1 MTTIP
6 EQAIKDAKSAEKAVM
21 DKRILGPLHGI
32 PVVIKANIDTG
43 DEMATTAGSLALAHH
58 YAIDDAYIVKELR
71 KSGAIILGKT
81 NLSEWANFRSTK
93 STSGWSS
100 IGFQTKNPY
109 DIKKNPCG
117 SSSGSAVAVSAN
129 LTSVSIGTETDGS
142 VVCPAGIN
150 GIVGIKPTLGL
161 VSRDGIIPIAHS
173 QDTAGPMAR
182 TVRDAAI
189 LLTAISSLDQSDIL
203 MQTSSRTPINYA
215 EYLDKKAIHQE
226 EPQLSSSVLS
236 GLVVESHGFV
246 GATDLT
252 SALRRAAGAHGVTFT
267 PSTSAARVSSRDGTL
282 QVETAVDTVSCDA
295 VVMAA
300 GSWSGQVE
308 AEGEEAI
315 PVRPVR
321 GQLLHL
327 GWPKSPPER
336 VIWTDQCYLVPWTDG
351 SVLIGATVEDVG
363 FDERATVAGVQ
374 QLIEMTCGI
383 IPTARKAWFNGV
395 RVGLRP
401 GTPDDL
407 PAIGPSERLPGL
419 FYATGHFRNG
429 VLLAPLTARIV
440 ADYLLDGKRD
450 KALEATSLSRF
461 AVG

>member
-1 MTTIP
+1 MPSTFVDLSVGH
-6 EQAIKDAKSAEKAVM
+6 A
-21 DKRILGPLHGI
+21 
-32 PVVIKANIDTG
+32 
-43 DEMATTAGSLALAHH
+43 
-58 YAIDDAYIVKELR
+58 IVKKTSHVVVVGAGVIGCAVAYELAR
-71 KSGAIILGKT
+71 RGGRVHVIDRREVGQGATQASAGVLAPYITAHEGSALLELGGRSLELYDEFVSRVVDDSGAT
-81 NLSEWANFRSTK
+81 VQYVRSGTLEIARDK
-93 STSGWSS
+93 VSVDRLQRMAST
-100 IGFQTKNPY
+100 Y
-109 DIKKNPCG
+109 RD
-117 SSSGSAVAVSAN
+117 
-129 LTSVSIGTETDGS
+129 L
-142 VVCPAGIN
+142 
-150 GIVGIKPTLGL
+150 GIV
-161 VSRDGIIPIAHS
+161 
-173 QDTAGPMAR
+173 
-182 TVRDAAI
+182 
-189 LLTAISSLDQSDIL
+189 
-203 MQTSSRTPINYA
+203 A
-215 EYLDKKAIHQE
+215 EYLDEKSIHQE

-267 PSTSAARVSSRDGTL
+267 PSKSAARVFSRDGTL
-282 QVETAVDTVSCDA
+282 QVETPVDTVSCDA

-308 AEGEEAI
+308 AEGEEAV

-327 GWPKSPPER
+327 GWPKSPPGR

-374 QLIEMTCGI
+374 QLIDMTCDI
-383 IPTARKAWFNGV
+383 IPTARKAWFQGV

-461 AVG
+461 AVD

>member
-1 MTTIP
+1 M
-6 EQAIKDAKSAEKAVM
+6 AVG
-21 DKRILGPLHGI
+21 R
-32 PVVIKANIDTG
+32 
-43 DEMATTAGSLALAHH
+43 E
-58 YAIDDAYIVKELR
+58 IVKKTSNVVVVGAGVIGCAVAYELAR
-71 KSGAIILGKT
+71 RGSRVHVIDRREVGQGATQASAGVLAPYITAHEGSALLELGGRSLELYDEFVSQVVDDSGATIQYVRGGTLEIARDKVSVDRLQRMASTYRDLG
-81 NLSEWANFRSTK
+81 
-93 STSGWSS
+93 
-100 IGFQTKNPY
+100 
-109 DIKKNPCG
+109 
-117 SSSGSAVAVSAN
+117 
-129 LTSVSIGTETDGS
+129 
-142 VVCPAGIN
+142 
-150 GIVGIKPTLGL
+150 
-161 VSRDGIIPIAHS
+161 IA
-173 QDTAGPMAR
+173 AK
-182 TVRDAAI
+182 
-189 LLTAISSLDQSDIL
+189 
-203 MQTSSRTPINYA
+203 
-215 EYLDKKAIHQE
+215 YLDKKAIHQE
-226 EPQLSSSVLS
+226 EPQLSSNVLS

-267 PSTSAARVSSRDGTL
+267 ASMSAARVFSRDGVL
-282 QVETAVDTVSCDA
+282 QVETPVDTVSCDA

-308 AEGEEAI
+308 AEGEEAV

-374 QLIEMTCGI
+374 QLINMTCEI
-383 IPTARKAWFNGV
+383 VPTAKKAWFQGV

-429 VLLAPLTARIV
+429 VLLAPLTARMV

-450 KALEATSLSRF
+450 KALDATSLSRF
-461 AVG
+461 AAGQDKS

>member
-1 MTTIP
+1 MGAGVIGCAVAYELARRGSRVHVIDRREVGQGAT
-6 EQAIKDAKSAEKAVM
+6 QASAGVLAPYITAHEGSALFE
-21 DKRILGPLHGI
+21 LGGRSLELYDEFVSR
-32 PVVIKANIDTG
+32 VV
-43 DEMATTAGSLALAHH
+43 
-58 YAIDDAYIVKELR
+58 DD
-71 KSGAIILGKT
+71 SGAT
-81 NLSEWANFRSTK
+81 VQYVR
-93 STSGWSS
+93 
-100 IGFQTKNPY
+100 
-109 DIKKNPCG
+109 CG
-117 SSSGSAVAVSAN
+117 TLEIARDNA
-129 LTSVSIGTETDGS
+129 SVDRLKRMVGTYRDL
-142 VVCPAGIN
+142 
-150 GIVGIKPTLGL
+150 GIV
-161 VSRDGIIPIAHS
+161 
-173 QDTAGPMAR
+173 
-182 TVRDAAI
+182 
-189 LLTAISSLDQSDIL
+189 
-203 MQTSSRTPINYA
+203 A
-215 EYLDKKAIHQE
+215 EYLDKKSIHQE

-252 SALRRAAGAHGVTFT
+252 SALRRAAGVHGVTFT
-267 PSTSAARVSSRDGTL
+267 PSTSAARVVSRNGAL
-282 QVETAVDTVSCDA
+282 QVETPVDTVSCDA

-308 AEGEEAI
+308 AEGEEAV

-327 GWPKSPPER
+327 GWPKFPPER

-351 SVLIGATVEDVG
+351 SVLVGATVEDVG

-374 QLIEMTCGI
+374 QLIDMTCDI
-383 IPTARKAWFNGV
+383 IPTARKAWFQGV

-407 PAIGPSERLPGL
+407 PIIGPSERLPGL

-461 AVG
+461 AAG

>member
-1 MTTIP
+1 M
-6 EQAIKDAKSAEKAVM
+6 V
-21 DKRILGPLHGI
+21 GH
-32 PVVIKANIDTG
+32 V
-43 DEMATTAGSLALAHH
+43 
-58 YAIDDAYIVKELR
+58 IVKKTSHVIVVGAGVIGCAVAYELAR
-71 KSGAIILGKT
+71 RGSRVQVIDRREVGQGATQASAGVLAPYITAHEGSALLELGGRSLELYDEFVSRVVDDSGAT
-81 NLSEWANFRSTK
+81 VQYVRSGTLE
-93 STSGWSS
+93 
-100 IGFQTKNPY
+100 IARDN
-109 DIKKNPCG
+109 
-117 SSSGSAVAVSAN
+117 A
-129 LTSVSIGTETDGS
+129 SVNRLQRM
-142 VVCPAGIN
+142 AGIYRDR
-150 GIVGIKPTLGL
+150 GIV
-161 VSRDGIIPIAHS
+161 
-173 QDTAGPMAR
+173 
-182 TVRDAAI
+182 
-189 LLTAISSLDQSDIL
+189 
-203 MQTSSRTPINYA
+203 A

-374 QLIEMTCGI
+374 QLIDMTCEI
-383 IPTARKAWFNGV
+383 IPTARKAWFQGV

>member
-1 MTTIP
+1 M
-6 EQAIKDAKSAEKAVM
+6 V
-21 DKRILGPLHGI
+21 GH
-32 PVVIKANIDTG
+32 V
-43 DEMATTAGSLALAHH
+43 
-58 YAIDDAYIVKELR
+58 IVKKTSHVIVVGAGVIGCAVAYELAR
-71 KSGAIILGKT
+71 RGSRVQVIDRREVGQGATQASAGVLAPYITAHEGSALLELGG
-81 NLSEWANFRSTK
+81 RSLEL
-93 STSGWSS
+93 
-100 IGFQTKNPY
+100 Y
-109 DIKKNPCG
+109 DEFV
-117 SSSGSAVAVSAN
+117 SRVVDDSGSTVQYVRSGTLEVALDNA
-129 LTSVSIGTETDGS
+129 SVNRLQRM
-142 VVCPAGIN
+142 AGIYRDR
-150 GIVGIKPTLGL
+150 GIV
-161 VSRDGIIPIAHS
+161 
-173 QDTAGPMAR
+173 
-182 TVRDAAI
+182 
-189 LLTAISSLDQSDIL
+189 
-203 MQTSSRTPINYA
+203 A

-374 QLIEMTCGI
+374 QLIDMTCEI
-383 IPTARKAWFNGV
+383 IPTARKAWFQGV

-450 KALEATSLSRF
+450 KALEVTSLSRF

>member
-1 MTTIP
+1 MGAGVIGCAVAYELARRGSRVHVIDRREVGQGAT
-6 EQAIKDAKSAEKAVM
+6 QASAGVLAPYITAHEGSALFE
-21 DKRILGPLHGI
+21 LGGRSLELYDEFVSR
-32 PVVIKANIDTG
+32 VV
-43 DEMATTAGSLALAHH
+43 
-58 YAIDDAYIVKELR
+58 DD
-71 KSGAIILGKT
+71 SGAT
-81 NLSEWANFRSTK
+81 VQYVR
-93 STSGWSS
+93 
-100 IGFQTKNPY
+100 
-109 DIKKNPCG
+109 CG
-117 SSSGSAVAVSAN
+117 TLEIARDNA
-129 LTSVSIGTETDGS
+129 SVDRLKRMVGTYRDL
-142 VVCPAGIN
+142 
-150 GIVGIKPTLGL
+150 GIV
-161 VSRDGIIPIAHS
+161 
-173 QDTAGPMAR
+173 
-182 TVRDAAI
+182 
-189 LLTAISSLDQSDIL
+189 
-203 MQTSSRTPINYA
+203 A
-215 EYLDKKAIHQE
+215 EYLDKKSIHQE

-252 SALRRAAGAHGVTFT
+252 SALRRAAGVHGVTFT
-267 PSTSAARVSSRDGTL
+267 PSTSAARVFSRNGTL
-282 QVETAVDTVSCDA
+282 QVETPVDTVSCDA

-308 AEGEEAI
+308 AEGEEAV

-327 GWPKSPPER
+327 GWPKFPPER

-351 SVLIGATVEDVG
+351 SVLVGATVEDVG

-374 QLIEMTCGI
+374 QLIDMTCDI
-383 IPTARKAWFNGV
+383 IPTARKAWFQGV

-407 PAIGPSERLPGL
+407 PVIGPSERLPGL

-461 AVG
+461 AAG